1 MNIRRL
7 TLGAL
12 ETNCYLLDDGQGGP
26 VVIVDPA
33 GEAGRILS
41 AIDGEPLLAVV
52 LTHGHFDHLG
62 AATELLA
69 ARPAPLMV
77 HERDALAITTAAGS
91 GGALFGFHYTPPP
104 AERLLSHGETI
115 AAGALKLTV
124 LHTPGHTPG
133 SVCLLG
139 DGELFSGDTLFAG
152 SVGRTDFP
160 GGDARLLR
168 ASIAQLAALP
178 GETRVHP
185 GHGPGST
192 IARERRVNPF
202 FPRA

>member
-1 MNIRRL
+1 MNVRRL
-7 TLGAL
+7 TLGPL
-12 ETNCYLLDDGQGGP
+12 ETNCYVLDDGQGGP
-26 VVIVDPA
+26 AVVVDPA
-33 GEAGRILS
+33 GGVGEILAALEGR
-41 AIDGEPLLAVV
+41 PLAAVV

-69 ARPAPLMV
+69 ERPASLMV
-77 HERDALAITTAAGS
+77 HALDAHAITSATGT
-91 GGALFGFHYTPPP
+91 GGAMFGFHYTAPP
-104 AERLLSHGETI
+104 AERLLGDGEIIT
-115 AAGALKLTV
+115 AGALELTV

-133 SVCLLG
+133 SICLLG

-160 GGDARLLR
+160 GGDARVMR
-168 ASIAQLAALP
+168 ESIARLAALP
-178 GETRVHP
+178 GETRIHP